1 MMYVPVTGPV
11 APVVQDV
18 WLYVKLPND
27 DVPVPLAKPC
37 SGSGAQAAFGPTDAV
52 AVADPEKLMSTAE
65 AGEAHKMAGAS
76 ASAVTPLHARMF
88 MTTLLFSGETRLTFS
103 VPTKNEGLLMGV

>member
-65 AGEAHKMAGAS
+65 AGEAHLGPDVGHAAICL
-76 ASAVTPLHARMF
+76 AQEVTNKA
-88 MTTLLFSGETRLTFS
+88 TKTRQTRTENF
-103 VPTKNEGLLMGV
+103 TNGRIA